1 MTPLKELRLTALGFI
16 SACACQLAFASV
28 NTSLEYQQKSN
39 SRSSALASI
48 TAMPETFSDFSQSEP
63 VVTLFSMHGS
73 NTIGGSLAPNMAISY
88 LKAKGAKN
96 LRIEPLA
103 TPNEKVVIGDLKKQ
117 GKSVQIKILAHGSST
132 GFNGLMSDD
141 AQVWASSRPVKSK
154 EIKQAKSKIDL
165 TSHVNEHILAI
176 DGLAIVVNKN
186 NNIGELSKAQLG
198 AIYSGEIN
206 NWSELGGENRNINL
220 YARDKNSGT
229 WDSFKNM
236 VLAKQYSLH
245 ERAKR
250 FESSEE
256 LVDNVVSDIAGI
268 GFVGMGFVG
277 ESKLLAISDGPAQG
291 FKPSPL
297 TLATEDYPLSRR
309 LFLYSNANHNAYADE
324 FINYAE
330 GVYGQEIV
338 MQQGFVSQ
346 NVSSMEGELQKNLPE
361 DYVGLVQGAKR
372 LSTNFRFQPGSAKLD
387 NKAIKDIKRL
397 AYFIRS
403 QQKHLPEDQ
412 QLEHGRKLMLIG
424 FGDKRKSSARSK
436 LISKL
441 RAMAVRRE
449 LARLGIYPGQ
459 VKGYGDF
466 NPVAAYEGTSG
477 LKNRRVEV
485 WLR

>member
-1 MTPLKELRLTALGFI
+1 MPEAFT
-16 SACACQLAFASV
+16 AFAQAES
-28 NTSLEYQQKSN
+28 T
-39 SRSSALASI
+39 I
-48 TAMPETFSDFSQSEP
+48 
-63 VVTLFSMHGS
+63 TLFSMHGS
-73 NTIGGSLAPNMAISY
+73 NTIGGSLAPNMAMEY
-88 LKAKGAKN
+88 LRAKGAKN
-96 LRIEPLA
+96 IRIQPLEKL
-103 TPNEKVVIGDLKKQ
+103 NEKMVVGDVSEQ
-117 GKSVQIKILAHGSST
+117 GKTVQIKILAHGSST
-132 GFNGLMSDD
+132 GFKGLMSED
-141 AQVWASSRPVKSK
+141 AEVWASSRPVKSK

-176 DGLAIVVNKN
+176 DGLAIIVNKKN
-186 NNIGELSKAQLG
+186 AISELSKTQLG
-198 AIYSGEIN
+198 AIYSGEIK
-206 NWSELGGENRNINL
+206 NWSELGGENRDINL

-236 VLAKQYSLH
+236 VLAKQYTLH
-245 ERAKR
+245 ETARR
-250 FESSEE
+250 FESSEA
-256 LVDNVVSDIAGI
+256 LVDNVVNDEAGI

-277 ESKLLAISDGPAQG
+277 KSKLLAISDGPAQG
-291 FKPSPL
+291 FKPSQL

-309 LFLYSNANHNAYADE
+309 LFLYSNASENAYADE
-324 FINYAE
+324 FIGFAE
-330 GVYGQEIV
+330 GIYGQEIV

-346 NVSSMEGELQKNLPE
+346 NVSSMEGELHKNLPE
-361 DYVGLVQGAKR
+361 DYLGLVQGAKR

-397 AYFIRS
+397 AYFIRQ
-403 QQKHLPEDQ
+403 QQKSLPDDQ
-412 QLEHGRKLMLIG
+412 KVEHGRKLMLIG
-424 FGDKRKSSARSK
+424 FGDKRKSSNRSK

-485 WLR
+485 WIR

>member
-1 MTPLKELRLTALGFI
+1 MTPSKGLWLAALCFI
-16 SACACQLAFASV
+16 NICACQFAFASA

-48 TAMPETFSDFSQSEP
+48 TVMPEAFSALSQAEP
-63 VVTLFSMHGS
+63 TITLFSMHGS

-88 LKAKGAKN
+88 LRAKGAKN
-96 LRIEPLA
+96 LRIEPLDK
-103 TPNEKVVIGDLKKQ
+103 PNEKVVVGDLFEQ
-117 GKSVQIKILAHGSST
+117 GKTVQIKILAHGSST
-132 GFNGLMSDD
+132 GFKGLMTGD

-154 EIKQAKSKIDL
+154 EISQAKSKVDL

-176 DGLAIVVNKN
+176 DGLAIVVNKKN
-186 NNIGELSKAQLG
+186 HIGELSKTQLG
-198 AIYSGEIN
+198 AIYSGQIK
-206 NWSELGGENRNINL
+206 NWSELGGENRDIKL

-236 VLAKQYSLH
+236 VLAKNYMLH
-245 ERAKR
+245 ESAQR

-256 LVDNVVSDIAGI
+256 LVEHVVNDIAGI

-291 FKPSPL
+291 FKPSQL

-309 LFLYSNANHNAYADE
+309 LFLYSNAKHNSYADE

-330 GVYGQEIV
+330 GIYGQEIV
-338 MQQGFVSQ
+338 MEQGFVSQ

-361 DYVGLVQGAKR
+361 DYLGLVQGAKR

-403 QQKHLPEDQ
+403 QQDLLPKDQ
-412 QLEHGRKLMLIG
+412 QVEHGRKLMLIG

-436 LISKL
+436 LLSKL